1 MHGGLRSQLRSHY
14 REDGPFSGNAVDAQ
28 QANQLV
34 LATHD
39 APAALLQVQRPVI
52 VQRTNTVRVPQQ
64 LAMVLGLG
72 YAQTPKPGFCRSV
85 QGGACRAA
93 RAAGLGADLCCADRS
108 TLLLSSSAR
117 VGQCRKHNT
126 CAIEIA

>member
-1 MHGGLRSQLRSHY
+1 MRKPQ
-14 REDGPFSGNAVDAQ
+14 N
-28 QANQLV
+28 
-34 LATHD
+34 
-39 APAALLQVQRPVI
+39 PVFAD
-52 VQRTNTVRVPQQ
+52 
-64 LAMVLGLG
+64 L
-72 YAQTPKPGFCRSV
+72 
-85 QGGACRAA
+85 CRAA